1 MSQLSYHISNHAA
14 KNSIFLHLYFVLY
27 TQCFLFKIKLLLF
40 NQFSFFYSPLRP
52 NVLLYKHKQCY
63 LQPLRKNYVTKFI
76 VFKAF
81 LTFLRSYLFVS
92 FFTFMTVSYN
102 SLNFFDYFFLFWII
116 SYFPCQF
123 SFNGHFLLFWS
134 FLIFL
139 LFTTVHIISFLRILI
154 F

>member
-27 TQCFLFKIKLLLF
+27 THCFLFKIKLLLF
-40 NQFSFFYSPLRP
+40 NQFSFFTAHCVLMSYCISINSAICSPLERTMW
-52 NVLLYKHKQCY
+52 K
-63 LQPLRKNYVTKFI
+63 KFI

-92 FFTFMTVSYN
+92 FFTFMTVSYS
-102 SLNFFDYFFLFWII
+102 SLHFYDYFFLFWII
-116 SYFPCQF
+116 SYCPCQF
-123 SFNGHFLLFWS
+123 SFNGHVLLFWS